1 MYADG
6 STGITK
12 TEWFAAMVTNYYWH
26 ILGHD
31 PNESY
36 YGMSQA
42 LTDSQREKLNSLMTK
57 YIEIAN
63 NDYQV

>member
-1 MYADG
+1 
-6 STGITK
+6 
-12 TEWFAAMVTNYYWH
+12 MVTNYYWH